1 MKKLLLSL
9 LAFLLI
15 LEEWIW
21 EWLTALGYRLS
32 AWLHLLSFDR
42 WLLAASPRVAMA
54 TFLLPV
60 LLVTPF
66 KLVAV
71 WLMAR
76 GHVVQGIA
84 LLVAAKLAGTLLLS
98 HLFALTREKLLSF
111 RWFARLHGSVT
122 YWLGWARERIRAT
135 AVYRQARLIRQ
146 IALQRLSA
154 WRRRLQPLESD
165 SAGDRS

>member
-32 AWLHLLSFDR
+32 AWLH
-42 WLLAASPRVAMA
+42 
-54 TFLLPV
+54 
-60 LLVTPF
+60 
-66 KLVAV
+66 
-71 WLMAR
+71 
-76 GHVVQGIA
+76 
-84 LLVAAKLAGTLLLS
+84 
-98 HLFALTREKLLSF
+98 LLSF